1 MRFVLI
7 SLLGF
12 IFYGC
17 LSFAPE
23 LEWEDVTSDHD
34 PVLNVFGLLSADSIL
49 TSFVRVNRTLDMEEA
64 ADSLIRDTIG
74 GTIFIIYTSRFLIR
88 DAEVIVSNGVNEY
101 IFEYNDYS
109 FGQNG
114 SLSEVYLY
122 QGDDLYPQPGETWTL
137 NVTTPGGLS
146 VTGETIVP
154 PLPQIFSEEL
164 PDTFQLDQTIEITWQ
179 SMADNYQIMNVG
191 NYLGYFGYDDY
202 YGDESR
208 CGFWQENIIKPDEES
223 WTYRRDICDES
234 NKSYDEEWDED
245 LLLLN
250 LMSMDNNYFDYF
262 IKFGEDAEFTST
274 TLGEGGSGRS
284 FGIEGGIGVFGS
296 VAIDR
301 HWIPMIP

>member
-1 MRFVLI
+1 MRFIII
-7 SLLGF
+7 SLLSF
-12 IFYGC
+12 TLFGC
-17 LSFAPE
+17 LSLAPD

-49 TSFVRVNRTLDMEEA
+49 TSFVRVHRTLDMEEA
-64 ADSLIRDTIG
+64 ADSLTRDTIG
-74 GTIFIIYTSRFLIR
+74 GNIFISYTSRFIIR
-88 DAEVIVSNGVNEY
+88 DAEVIVSNGENEFL
-101 IFEYNDYS
+101 FEYTDYS
-109 FGQNG
+109 FDLNG
-114 SLSEVYLY
+114 SLSEVYQY

-146 VTGETIVP
+146 VTGETIIP
-154 PLPQIFSEEL
+154 PLPQISSEEL
-164 PDTFQLDQTIEITWQ
+164 PDSFQLDQTMEITWQ
-179 SMADNYQIMNVG
+179 PMADNYQIMNIG

-202 YGDESR
+202 YGGGFS
-208 CGFWQENIIKPDEES
+208 CGLWQENIIKPEEES

-234 NKSYDEEWDED
+234 YYQEWDED

-262 IKFGEDAEFTST
+262 IRYGEVEFSSST
-274 TLGEGGSGRS
+274 IGEGGSGRS
-284 FGIEGGIGVFGS
+284 FGIDGGIGVFGS

>member
-1 MRFVLI
+1 MRFIII
-7 SLLGF
+7 SFLSFTLF
-12 IFYGC
+12 GC
-17 LSFAPE
+17 LSLEPD

-49 TSFVRVNRTLDMEEA
+49 TSFVRVHRTLDMEEA
-64 ADSLIRDTIG
+64 ADSLTRDTIG
-74 GTIFIIYTSRFLIR
+74 GNIFISYTSRFIIR
-88 DAEVIVSNGVNEY
+88 DAEVIVSNGENEFL
-101 IFEYNDYS
+101 FEYTDYS
-109 FGQNG
+109 FDLNG
-114 SLSEVYLY
+114 SLSEVYQY

-146 VTGETIVP
+146 VTGETIIP
-154 PLPQIFSEEL
+154 PLPQISSEEL
-164 PDTFQLDQTIEITWQ
+164 PDSFQLDQTMEITWQ
-179 SMADNYQIMNVG
+179 PMADNYQIMNIG

-202 YGDESR
+202 YGGGFS
-208 CGFWQENIIKPDEES
+208 CGLWQENIIKPEEES

-234 NKSYDEEWDED
+234 YYQEWDED

-262 IKFGEDAEFTST
+262 IRYGEVEFSSST
-274 TLGEGGSGRS
+274 IGEGGSGRS
-284 FGIEGGIGVFGS
+284 FGIDGGIGVFGS

>member
-1 MRFVLI
+1 MRFIIISSLSFTLI
-7 SLLGF
+7 
-12 IFYGC
+12 GC
-17 LSFAPE
+17 LSLAPD

-49 TSFVRVNRTLDMEEA
+49 TSFVRVHRTLDMEEA
-64 ADSLIRDTIG
+64 ADSLTRDTIG
-74 GTIFIIYTSRFLIR
+74 GNIFISYTSRFIIR
-88 DAEVIVSNGVNEY
+88 DAEVIVSNGENEFL
-101 IFEYNDYS
+101 FEYTDYS
-109 FGQNG
+109 FDLNG
-114 SLSEVYLY
+114 SLSEVYQY

-146 VTGETIVP
+146 VTGETIIP
-154 PLPQIFSEEL
+154 PLPQISSEEL
-164 PDTFQLDQTIEITWQ
+164 PDSFQLDQTMEITWQ
-179 SMADNYQIMNVG
+179 PMADNYQIMNIG

-202 YGDESR
+202 YGGGFS
-208 CGFWQENIIKPDEES
+208 CGLWQENIIKPEEES

-234 NKSYDEEWDED
+234 YYQEWDED

-262 IKFGEDAEFTST
+262 IRYGEVEFSSST
-274 TLGEGGSGRS
+274 IGEGGSGRS
-284 FGIEGGIGVFGS
+284 FGIYGGIGVFGS

>member
-1 MRFVLI
+1 MRFIII
-7 SLLGF
+7 SLLSF
-12 IFYGC
+12 TLFGC
-17 LSFAPE
+17 LSLAPE
-23 LEWEDVTSDHD
+23 LEWEDVKSDHD

-49 TSFVRVNRTLDMEEA
+49 TSFVRVHRTLDMEEA
-64 ADSLIRDTIG
+64 ADSLTRDTIG
-74 GTIFIIYTSRFLIR
+74 GNTFISYTSRFIIR
-88 DAEVIVSNGVNEY
+88 DAEVIVSNGENEFL
-101 IFEYNDYS
+101 FEYTDYS
-109 FGQNG
+109 FDLNG
-114 SLSEVYLY
+114 SLSEVYQY

-164 PDTFQLDQTIEITWQ
+164 PDTFQLDQTMEITWQ

-202 YGDESR
+202 YGGGFS
-208 CGFWQENIIKPDEES
+208 CGLWQENIIKPEEES

-234 NKSYDEEWDED
+234 YDQEWDED

-262 IKFGEDAEFTST
+262 IRYGEVEFSSST
-274 TLGEGGSGRS
+274 IGEGGSGRS
-284 FGIEGGIGVFGS
+284 FGIDGGIGVFGS

-301 HWIPMIP
+301 HWIPIIP

>member
-1 MRFVLI
+1 MRFIII
-7 SLLGF
+7 SLLSF
-12 IFYGC
+12 TLFGC
-17 LSFAPE
+17 LSLAPE

-49 TSFVRVNRTLDMEEA
+49 TSFVRVHRTLDMEEA
-64 ADSLIRDTIG
+64 ADSLTRDTIG
-74 GTIFIIYTSRFLIR
+74 GNTFISYTSRFIIR
-88 DAEVIVSNGVNEY
+88 DAEVIVSNGENEFL
-101 IFEYNDYS
+101 FEYTDYS
-109 FGQNG
+109 FDLNG
-114 SLSEVYLY
+114 SLSEVYQY

-146 VTGETIVP
+146 VTGETIIP
-154 PLPQIFSEEL
+154 PLPQISSEEL
-164 PDTFQLDQTIEITWQ
+164 PDSFQLDQTMEITWQ
-179 SMADNYQIMNVG
+179 PMADNYQIMNIG

-202 YGDESR
+202 YGGGFS
-208 CGFWQENIIKPDEES
+208 CGLWQENIIKPEEES

-234 NKSYDEEWDED
+234 YDQEWDED

-262 IKFGEDAEFTST
+262 IRYGEVEFSSST
-274 TLGEGGSGRS
+274 IGEGGSGRS
-284 FGIEGGIGVFGS
+284 FGIDGGIGVFGS

>member
-1 MRFVLI
+1 MRFIII
-7 SLLGF
+7 SFLSFTLF
-12 IFYGC
+12 GC
-17 LSFAPE
+17 LSLAPD

-49 TSFVRVNRTLDMEEA
+49 TSFVRVHRTLDMEEA

-74 GTIFIIYTSRFLIR
+74 GNIFISYTSRFIIK
-88 DAEVIVSNGVNEY
+88 DAEVIVSNGENEFL
-101 IFEYNDYS
+101 FEYTDYS
-109 FGQNG
+109 FDLNG
-114 SLSEVYLY
+114 SLSEVYQY

-146 VTGETIVP
+146 VTGETIIP
-154 PLPQIFSEEL
+154 PLPQISSEEL
-164 PDTFQLDQTIEITWQ
+164 PDSFQLDQTMEITWQ
-179 SMADNYQIMNVG
+179 PMADNYQIMNIG

-202 YGDESR
+202 YGGGFS
-208 CGFWQENIIKPDEES
+208 CGLWQENIIKPEEES

-234 NKSYDEEWDED
+234 YDQEWDED

-262 IKFGEDAEFTST
+262 IRFGEVEFSSST
-274 TLGEGGSGRS
+274 IGEGGSGRS
-284 FGIEGGIGVFGS
+284 FGIDGGIGVFGS